1 MSRITDYIAEL
12 EEEDLILD
20 LLNSDSSPPERRTTN
35 GLKAIIL
42 RERVEGHKRLIQD
55 YFAANPVYPN
65 HLFERRFR
73 MSKGIFDCLCQDLQT
88 HDRFWVLKS
97 DCCGQVGLSPH
108 QKITAAI
115 RLLAYGTSADS
126 VDEYVQLGET
136 TSLRTLKYFTNH
148 IIQIYGAEYLR
159 TPNSEELKVILQENE
174 EQGFPGCIGSIDGMH
189 WAWKNCPTG
198 WAGQYK
204 GKEKS
209 PTIVLEAVASKNL
222 RIWHSFFGSPGAL
235 NDINI
240 LHRSHLFDRL
250 LAGAEDHICYTING
264 REYNTGYYL
273 ADGIY
278 PPWSTLV
285 RSIKHPQDPASK
297 HFAKLQELVQKDI
310 ERTFGVLQ
318 ARWHILTT
326 GCRLWEKED
335 VKRIMTCCIIL
346 HNMIVE
352 DRSPNDLFISN
363 APASAQIITNH
374 LDPTVTNTISRYL
387 QRTMDLHNCV
397 IHAQLQQDLKAYNW
411 HLRGETEE

>member
-55 YFAANPVYPN
+55 YFAANPVYPD

-73 MSKGIFDCLCQDLQT
+73 MSKGIFDRLCQDLQT
-88 HDRFWVLKS
+88 HDWFWVLKS

-126 VDEYVQLGET
+126 VDEYVRLGET
-136 TSLRTLKYFTNH
+136 TSLRTFKYFTNH

-174 EQGFPGCIGSIDGMH
+174 ERGFPGCIGSIDGMH

-222 RIWHSFFGSPGAL
+222 RIWHSFFGCPGAL

-240 LHRSHLFDRL
+240 LHCSHLFDCL
-250 LAGAEDHICYTING
+250 LAGAED
-264 REYNTGYYL
+264 R
-273 ADGIY
+273 
-278 PPWSTLV
+278 
-285 RSIKHPQDPASK
+285 DPASK
-297 HFAKLQELVQKDI
+297 HFAKLQESAQKDI

-335 VKRIMTCCIIL
+335 VKRIMTCCIML

-352 DRSPNDLFISN
+352 DRSPNNLFISN

-374 LDPTVTNTISRYL
+374 LDPTVTNTISSYL

-411 HLRGETEE
+411 HLRGEMEE